1 MPRARVEAGRTTAVT
16 IEPESRMPS
25 DAKQNDSTEGRAS
38 AVVRHGVPL
47 LPQPRYWLLWGIVL
61 AAAVL
66 AIGFSV
72 QSVTGLTANELGVD
86 QELSR
91 HHVGALTT
99 VAMAL
104 NFLFAPVAGVCI
116 VLVIGLFVFLVR
128 KSFVRAVMFV
138 LFACSGWAASEVFKL
153 IVARH
158 RPNPALLFDPLSPE
172 TSSNSFPSGH
182 TAFAVAL
189 AFAVYFL
196 VRGTRWGVI
205 TAWAGAVL
213 AIVVAWSRI
222 YIGVH
227 YPSDVMASFLATSA
241 VVIVLAGLWNR
252 YAPRV
257 IGRLP
262 FGVGPEASSSDAT
275 TTQANGS

>member
-1 MPRARVEAGRTTAVT
+1 MPPHT
-16 IEPESRMPS
+16 
-25 DAKQNDSTEGRAS
+25 KQNAPTEASS

-47 LPQPRYWLLWGIVL
+47 LPQPRYWLLWAVAL

-72 QSVTGLTANELGVD
+72 QLVAGLTTNEFGVD

-99 VAMAL
+99 LAMAL

-116 VLVIGLFVFLVR
+116 VLVIGLYLFLVR

-138 LFACSGWAASEVFKL
+138 LFACSGWVASEVFKL

-158 RPNPALLFDPLSPE
+158 RPNPALLFDPLAPE
-172 TSSNSFPSGH
+172 TGSNSFPSGH

-189 AFAVYFL
+189 AFALYFL

-227 YPSDVMASFLATSA
+227 YPSDVVASFLATSA
-241 VVIVLAGLWNR
+241 AVIFLAGLWNR

-257 IGRLP
+257 LERFPRRAQSGL
-262 FGVGPEASSSDAT
+262 ASSEATASDEAASET
-275 TTQANGS
+275 VATQAHGS

>member
-1 MPRARVEAGRTTAVT
+1 
-16 IEPESRMPS
+16 MPS
-25 DAKQNDSTEGRAS
+25 HAQQNASTEGRTS
-38 AVVRHGVPL
+38 AVVRDSVPL

-72 QSVTGLTANELGVD
+72 QSVAGLTTNEFGVD

-128 KSFVRAVMFV
+128 KSLVRAVMFV
-138 LFACSGWAASEVFKL
+138 LFACSGWVASEVFKL

-158 RPNPALLFDPLSPE
+158 RPNPALLFDPLAPE
-172 TSSNSFPSGH
+172 TGSNSFPSGH

-189 AFAVYFL
+189 AFALYFL

-213 AIVVAWSRI
+213 AVVVAWSRI

-227 YPSDVMASFLATSA
+227 YPSDVVASFLATSA
-241 VVIVLAGLWNR
+241 IVIVLAGLWNR
-252 YAPRV
+252 YVPRV

-262 FGVGPEASSSDAT
+262 FGVASEASPGATASDAAA
-275 TTQANGS
+275 TQAHGS

>member
-1 MPRARVEAGRTTAVT
+1 
-16 IEPESRMPS
+16 MPS
-25 DAKQNDSTEGRAS
+25 HAKQNTSAEGRTS
-38 AVVRHGVPL
+38 AVVRRSVPL
-47 LPQPRYWLLWGIVL
+47 LPQPRYWLLWGIAL

-72 QSVTGLTANELGVD
+72 QSVAGLTAGELGID

-99 VAMAL
+99 LAMAL
-104 NFLFAPVAGVCI
+104 NFLFAPVAGVCM
-116 VLVIGLFVFLVR
+116 VLVIGLYQFLVR

-172 TSSNSFPSGH
+172 TGSNSFPSGH
-182 TAFAVAL
+182 TAFAVAF
-189 AFAVYFL
+189 AFALYFL

-213 AIVVAWSRI
+213 AVVVAWSRI

-227 YPSDVMASFLATSA
+227 YPSDVVASFLATGA
-241 VVIVLAGLWNR
+241 AVIVLAGFWNR
-252 YAPRV
+252 YAPS
-257 IGRLP
+257 ILERLP
-262 FGVGPEASSSDAT
+262 YRTVSERAVSGAAASGASRSEAT
-275 TTQANGS
+275 TSEAPAAPAH

>member
-1 MPRARVEAGRTTAVT
+1 MRSHPKHNT
-16 IEPESRMPS
+16 
-25 DAKQNDSTEGRAS
+25 STEGRAS
-38 AVVRHGVPL
+38 AAVRHSVPL

-72 QSVTGLTANELGVD
+72 KSVAGLTTSEFGVD

-99 VAMAL
+99 VAMTL
-104 NFLFAPVAGVCI
+104 NFLFAPVAGACI
-116 VLVIGLFVFLVR
+116 VLVIGLYLLLVR

-138 LFACSGWAASEVFKL
+138 LFACSGWVASEAFKL

-158 RPNPALLFDPLSPE
+158 RPNPALLFDPLAPE
-172 TSSNSFPSGH
+172 TGSNSFPSGH

-189 AFAVYFL
+189 AFALYFL

-213 AIVVAWSRI
+213 AVVVAWSRI

-227 YPSDVMASFLATSA
+227 YPSDVVASFLATSA
-241 VVIVLAGLWNR
+241 AVIVLAGLWNR
-252 YAPRV
+252 YSPRV
-257 IGRLP
+257 FARLP
-262 FGVGPEASSSDAT
+262 FGAGSEARPEATASEAAAT
-275 TTQANGS
+275 NAHGS

>member
-1 MPRARVEAGRTTAVT
+1 MPSFANRNASAEGRT
-16 IEPESRMPS
+16 
-25 DAKQNDSTEGRAS
+25 S
-38 AVVRHGVPL
+38 AVIRRSVPV
-47 LPQPRYWLLWGIVL
+47 LPQPRYWLLWGVAL

-72 QSVTGLTANELGVD
+72 QSVASLTTSELGVD

-91 HHVGALTT
+91 HHLGALTT
-99 VAMAL
+99 VAMVL

-116 VLVIGLFVFLVR
+116 VLVIGLYQFLVR
-128 KSFVRAVMFV
+128 KSLVRAVMFV
-138 LFACSGWAASEVFKL
+138 LFACSGWVASEVFKL

-158 RPNPALLFDPLSPE
+158 RPNPALLFDPLAPE
-172 TSSNSFPSGH
+172 TGSNSFPSGH

-189 AFAVYFL
+189 AFALYFL

-213 AIVVAWSRI
+213 AVVVAWSRI

-227 YPSDVMASFLATSA
+227 YPSDVVASFLATSA
-241 VVIVLAGLWNR
+241 AVIVLAGLWNR
-252 YAPRV
+252 YAPR
-257 IGRLP
+257 ILERLP
-262 FGVGPEASSSDAT
+262 HRTVSEAIVSGAAGSGLVASEAAASEAPA
-275 TTQANGS
+275 TQAHGS

>member
-1 MPRARVEAGRTTAVT
+1 MTSFVNRKASV
-16 IEPESRMPS
+16 
-25 DAKQNDSTEGRAS
+25 EGRDS
-38 AVVRHGVPL
+38 AVVRGSVPL
-47 LPQPRYWLLWGIVL
+47 LPQPRYWLLWGIAL

-72 QSVTGLTANELGVD
+72 QSVTGLTSSELGVD

-91 HHVGALTT
+91 HHVAGLTT
-99 VAMAL
+99 LAMVL
-104 NFLFAPVAGVCI
+104 NFLFAPVAGVGMI
-116 VLVIGLFVFLVR
+116 VAIGLYQFLVR

-172 TSSNSFPSGH
+172 TGSNSFPSGH
-182 TAFAVAL
+182 TAFAVAF
-189 AFAVYFL
+189 AFAMYFL

-205 TAWAGAVL
+205 TAWSGAVL
-213 AIVVAWSRI
+213 AVVVAWSRI

-227 YPSDVMASFLATSA
+227 YPSDVVASFLAASA
-241 VVIVLAGLWNR
+241 AVIVLAGLWNR
-252 YAPRV
+252 YAPR
-257 IGRLP
+257 ILERLSHRTVSE
-262 FGVGPEASSSDAT
+262 GVVSGAAVSEAAT
-275 TTQANGS
+275 SEAPATQAHGS

>member
-1 MPRARVEAGRTTAVT
+1 MRSHP
-16 IEPESRMPS
+16 
-25 DAKQNDSTEGRAS
+25 KQNTSTEGRAS
-38 AVVRHGVPL
+38 AVVRHSVPL
-47 LPQPRYWLLWGIVL
+47 LPQTRFWLLWGIVL

-72 QSVTGLTANELGVD
+72 QAVAGLTTGEFGID

-99 VAMAL
+99 AAMAL
-104 NFLFAPVAGVCI
+104 NVLFAPVAGVCI
-116 VLVIGLFVFLVR
+116 VLVIGLYLCLVR

-138 LFACSGWAASEVFKL
+138 LFACSGWVASEVFKL

-158 RPNPALLFDPLSPE
+158 RPNPALLFDPLAPE
-172 TSSNSFPSGH
+172 TGSNSFPSGH

-189 AFAVYFL
+189 AFALYFL
-196 VRGTRWGVI
+196 VRGSRWGVI
-205 TAWAGAVL
+205 TAWAGAVM
-213 AIVVAWSRI
+213 AVVVAWSRI

-227 YPSDVMASFLATSA
+227 YPSDVVASFLATSA
-241 VVIVLAGLWNR
+241 AVIVLAGFWNR

-257 IGRLP
+257 FARLP
-262 FGVGPEASSSDAT
+262 FGVASEAGASEAAASGAAP
-275 TTQANGS
+275 TQAHGS

>member
-1 MPRARVEAGRTTAVT
+1 MR
-16 IEPESRMPS
+16 SH
-25 DAKQNDSTEGRAS
+25 AKQNASMEGRTS
-38 AVVRHGVPL
+38 AVVRHSVPL
-47 LPQPRYWLLWGIVL
+47 LPQPRYWLLWGIAL

-66 AIGFSV
+66 ALGFSV
-72 QSVTGLTANELGVD
+72 QSVTGLTTNEFGVD

-91 HHVGALTT
+91 HHVGPLTT

-104 NFLFAPVAGVCI
+104 NFLFDPVAGVCI
-116 VLVIGLFVFLVR
+116 VLVIGLFVLLVR

-138 LFACSGWAASEVFKL
+138 LFACSGWVASEAFKL

-158 RPNPALLFDPLSPE
+158 RPNPALLFDPLAPE
-172 TSSNSFPSGH
+172 TGSNSFPSGH

-189 AFAVYFL
+189 AFALYFL
-196 VRGTRWGVI
+196 VRGTQWGVI

-213 AIVVAWSRI
+213 AVVVGWSRI

-227 YPSDVMASFLATSA
+227 YPSDVVASFLATSA
-241 VVIVLAGLWNR
+241 IVIVLAGLWNR

-257 IGRLP
+257 TGRLP
-262 FGVGPEASSSDAT
+262 FGASSEATASDAT
-275 TTQANGS
+275 ATQAHGS

>member
-1 MPRARVEAGRTTAVT
+1 M
-16 IEPESRMPS
+16 SS
-25 DAKQNDSTEGRAS
+25 HAKQNASTEGRIS
-38 AVVRHGVPL
+38 AVDRHSVPL
-47 LPQPRYWLLWGIVL
+47 LPQPRFWLLWGIAL

-72 QSVTGLTANELGVD
+72 QSVAGLTTSELGVD

-104 NFLFAPVAGVCI
+104 NVLFAPAAGVCI
-116 VLVIGLFVFLVR
+116 VLVIGLYLFLVR

-138 LFACSGWAASEVFKL
+138 LFACSGWVASEVFKI

-172 TSSNSFPSGH
+172 TGSNSFPSGH

-189 AFAVYFL
+189 AFALYFL

-213 AIVVAWSRI
+213 AVVVAWSRI

-227 YPSDVMASFLATSA
+227 YPSDVVASFLATGA
-241 VVIVLAGLWNR
+241 AVIVLAGLWNR
-252 YAPRV
+252 YTPQV
-257 IGRLP
+257 LGRLSRRVVS
-262 FGVGPEASSSDAT
+262 GAAT
-275 TTQANGS
+275 TEAAASEETATQAHGS

>member
-1 MPRARVEAGRTTAVT
+1 M
-16 IEPESRMPS
+16 SS
-25 DAKQNDSTEGRAS
+25 HAKQNTSAEVSTS
-38 AVVRHGVPL
+38 AVVRDSVPL
-47 LPQPRYWLLWGIVL
+47 LPQPRYWLLWGIAL

-72 QSVTGLTANELGVD
+72 RSVAGLTTNEFGVD

-104 NFLFAPVAGVCI
+104 NFLFAPVAGVCM

-128 KSFVRAVMFV
+128 KSLVRAVMFV
-138 LFACSGWAASEVFKL
+138 LFACSGWVASEVFKL

-158 RPNPALLFDPLSPE
+158 RPNPALLFDPLAPE
-172 TSSNSFPSGH
+172 TGSNSFPSGH

-189 AFAVYFL
+189 AFALYFL

-213 AIVVAWSRI
+213 AVVVAWSRI

-227 YPSDVMASFLATSA
+227 YPSDVVASFLATTA
-241 VVIVLAGLWNR
+241 IVIVLAGLWNR
-252 YAPRV
+252 YVPRV

-262 FGVGPEASSSDAT
+262 FGVASKTSPEATASDADS
-275 TTQANGS
+275 TQAHGS

>member
-1 MPRARVEAGRTTAVT
+1 MPSFVNRNASAEGRT
-16 IEPESRMPS
+16 
-25 DAKQNDSTEGRAS
+25 S
-38 AVVRHGVPL
+38 AVVRHSVPL
-47 LPQPRYWLLWGIVL
+47 LPQPRYWLLWGAVL

-72 QSVTGLTANELGVD
+72 QLVGGLSSGELGVD

-99 VAMAL
+99 LAMAL

-116 VLVIGLFVFLVR
+116 VLVIGLYQFLIR
-128 KSFVRAVMFV
+128 KSLVRAVMFV
-138 LFACSGWAASEVFKL
+138 LFACSGWVASEAFKL

-172 TSSNSFPSGH
+172 TGSNSFPSGH

-189 AFAVYFL
+189 AFALYFL

-213 AIVVAWSRI
+213 AVVVAWSRI
-222 YIGVH
+222 YMGVH
-227 YPSDVMASFLATSA
+227 YPSDVVASFLATSA
-241 VVIVLAGLWNR
+241 AVIVLAGLWNR
-252 YAPRV
+252 YAPR
-257 IGRLP
+257 ILERFP
-262 FGVGPEASSSDAT
+262 RGVGSEAAASGLVASEAAASEAPG
-275 TTQANGS
+275 TQAHGS

>member
-1 MPRARVEAGRTTAVT
+1 MRSHPKHNT
-16 IEPESRMPS
+16 
-25 DAKQNDSTEGRAS
+25 STESRAS
-38 AVVRHGVPL
+38 AVVRHSVPL
-47 LPQPRYWLLWGIVL
+47 LPQPRYWLLWGLVL

-72 QSVTGLTANELGVD
+72 QSVSGLTTSEFGVD

-91 HHVGALTT
+91 HHVGALTS

-116 VLVIGLFVFLVR
+116 VLVIGLYLLVIR

-138 LFACSGWAASEVFKL
+138 LFACSGWVASEAFKL

-158 RPNPALLFDPLSPE
+158 RPNPALLFDPLAPE
-172 TSSNSFPSGH
+172 TGSNSFPSGH

-189 AFAVYFL
+189 AFALYFL

-213 AIVVAWSRI
+213 AVVVAWSRI

-227 YPSDVMASFLATSA
+227 YPSDVVASFLATSA
-241 VVIVLAGLWNR
+241 AVIVLAGLWNR

-257 IGRLP
+257 FALLP
-262 FGVGPEASSSDAT
+262 FGAGSEARPEATASEST
-275 TTQANGS
+275 TTHAHGS

>member
-1 MPRARVEAGRTTAVT
+1 MR
-16 IEPESRMPS
+16 SH
-25 DAKQNDSTEGRAS
+25 DKQNTSTEGRTS
-38 AVVRHGVPL
+38 AVVRHSVPL
-47 LPQPRYWLLWGIVL
+47 LPQPRYWLLWGIAL
-61 AAAVL
+61 AAVVL

-72 QSVTGLTANELGVD
+72 QSLAGVTSGELGVD

-104 NFLFAPVAGVCI
+104 NFLFAPVAGVTI
-116 VLVIGLFVFLVR
+116 VLVIGLYVFLVR

-138 LFACSGWAASEVFKL
+138 LFACSGWVASEAFKL

-158 RPNPALLFDPLSPE
+158 RPDPALLLDPLAPE
-172 TSSNSFPSGH
+172 TGSNSFPSGH

-189 AFAVYFL
+189 AFALYFL

-213 AIVVAWSRI
+213 AVVMGWSRI

-227 YPSDVMASFLATSA
+227 YPSDVVASFLATSA
-241 VVIVLAGLWNR
+241 IVIVLAGLWNR
-252 YAPRV
+252 YVPRV

-262 FGVGPEASSSDAT
+262 FGVASHAAS
-275 TTQANGS
+275 TQAHGS

>member
-1 MPRARVEAGRTTAVT
+1 MP
-16 IEPESRMPS
+16 PY
-25 DAKQNDSTEGRAS
+25 AKQNASTESRPS
-38 AVVRHGVPL
+38 AVVRHRVAARPTVAAGRGVPL
-47 LPQPRYWLLWGIVL
+47 LPQPRYWLLWGIAL

-72 QSVTGLTANELGVD
+72 QLVGGLTTNEFGVD

-91 HHVGALTT
+91 HHVAVLTAL
-99 VAMAL
+99 AMAL

-116 VLVIGLFVFLVR
+116 VLVIGLYLFLVR
-128 KSFVRAVMFV
+128 RSLVRAFMFV
-138 LFACSGWAASEVFKL
+138 LFACSGWVASEGFKL

-158 RPNPALLFDPLSPE
+158 RPNPALLFDPLAPE
-172 TSSNSFPSGH
+172 TGSNSFPSGH

-189 AFAVYFL
+189 AFALYFL
-196 VRGTRWGVI
+196 VRGTRWGPI

-213 AIVVAWSRI
+213 AVVVAWSRI

-227 YPSDVMASFLATSA
+227 YPSDVVASFLATSA
-241 VVIVLAGLWNR
+241 AVIVLAGLWNR

-257 IGRLP
+257 LERLP
-262 FGVGPEASSSDAT
+262 RRTAAALDSPEAVSPEAAA
-275 TTQANGS
+275 TQAHGS

>member
-1 MPRARVEAGRTTAVT
+1 M
-16 IEPESRMPS
+16 SS
-25 DAKQNDSTEGRAS
+25 HAKQNTSAEVRTS
-38 AVVRHGVPL
+38 AVVGHGVPL
-47 LPQPRYWLLWGIVL
+47 LPQPRYWFLWGIVL

-72 QSVTGLTANELGVD
+72 QSVAGVTTSEFGVD

-91 HHVGALTT
+91 HHAVALTT

-104 NFLFAPVAGVCI
+104 NFLFAPVAGVCL

-128 KSFVRAVMFV
+128 KSFVRAVMFA
-138 LFACSGWAASEVFKL
+138 LFACSGWVASEVFKL
-153 IVARH
+153 VVARH
-158 RPNPALLFDPLSPE
+158 RPNPALLFDPLAPE
-172 TSSNSFPSGH
+172 TGSNSFPSGH

-189 AFAVYFL
+189 AFALYFL

-213 AIVVAWSRI
+213 AVVVAWSRI

-227 YPSDVMASFLATSA
+227 YPSDVVASFLATTA
-241 VVIVLAGLWNR
+241 IVIVLAGLWNR

-257 IGRLP
+257 IGRRP
-262 FGVGPEASSSDAT
+262 FGVASEATSSEATASDTAA
-275 TTQANGS
+275 TQAHGS

>member
-1 MPRARVEAGRTTAVT
+1 
-16 IEPESRMPS
+16 MPS
-25 DAKQNDSTEGRAS
+25 DAKQNASAEGRTS
-38 AVVRHGVPL
+38 AVVRHSVPL

-72 QSVTGLTANELGVD
+72 KSVTGLTTSEFGVD

-91 HHVGALTT
+91 HHVGVLTT

-138 LFACSGWAASEVFKL
+138 LFGCSGWAASEVFKL

-158 RPNPALLFDPLSPE
+158 RPNPALLFDPLAPE
-172 TSSNSFPSGH
+172 TGSNSFPSGH

-189 AFAVYFL
+189 AFALYF
-196 VRGTRWGVI
+196 VIRGSRWGVI
-205 TAWAGAVL
+205 TAWAGAVM
-213 AIVVAWSRI
+213 AVVVAWSRI

-227 YPSDVMASFLATSA
+227 YPSDVVASFLATSA
-241 VVIVLAGLWNR
+241 AVIVLAGLWNR
-252 YAPRV
+252 YSPRV
-257 IGRLP
+257 FARLP
-262 FGVGPEASSSDAT
+262 FGAGSEEAASEAAA
-275 TTQANGS
+275 TQAHGS

>member
-1 MPRARVEAGRTTAVT
+1 MRSHPKHNT
-16 IEPESRMPS
+16 
-25 DAKQNDSTEGRAS
+25 STEGRPS
-38 AVVRHGVPL
+38 AVVRHSVPL

-72 QSVTGLTANELGVD
+72 QSVAGLTASEFGVD

-104 NFLFAPVAGVCI
+104 NFLFAPAAGACI
-116 VLVIGLFVFLVR
+116 VLVIGFYLLLVR

-138 LFACSGWAASEVFKL
+138 LFACSGWVASEAFKL

-158 RPNPALLFDPLSPE
+158 RPNPALLFDPLAPE
-172 TSSNSFPSGH
+172 TGSNSFPSGH

-189 AFAVYFL
+189 AFALYFL

-213 AIVVAWSRI
+213 AVVVAWSRI

-227 YPSDVMASFLATSA
+227 YPSDVVASFLATSA
-241 VVIVLAGLWNR
+241 AVIVLAGLWNR
-252 YAPRV
+252 YSPRV
-257 IGRLP
+257 FARLP
-262 FGVGPEASSSDAT
+262 FGAGSEARLEAT
-275 TTQANGS
+275 ASEAAATNAHGS

>member
-1 MPRARVEAGRTTAVT
+1 
-16 IEPESRMPS
+16 MPS
-25 DAKQNDSTEGRAS
+25 DAQQNASTEGRTFA
-38 AVVRHGVPL
+38 AVRNDVPL
-47 LPQPRYWLLWGIVL
+47 LPQPRFWLLWGIAL
-61 AAAVL
+61 AAVVL
-66 AIGFSV
+66 AISFSV
-72 QSVTGLTANELGVD
+72 QSVAGLTTNEFGVD

-104 NFLFAPVAGVCI
+104 NFLFAPVAGVCL
-116 VLVIGLFVFLVR
+116 VLLIGLYLFLVR
-128 KSFVRAVMFV
+128 KSVIRAVMFV
-138 LFACSGWAASEVFKL
+138 LFACSGWVASEAFKL

-158 RPNPALLFDPLSPE
+158 RPNPALLFDPLAPE
-172 TSSNSFPSGH
+172 TGSNSFPSGH

-189 AFAVYFL
+189 AFALYFL

-213 AIVVAWSRI
+213 AVVVAWSRL

-227 YPSDVMASFLATSA
+227 YPSDVVASFLATSA
-241 VVIVLAGLWNR
+241 AVIVLAGLWNR

-262 FGVGPEASSSDAT
+262 FGVAPEASASEAAAS
-275 TTQANGS
+275 QAHGS